1 MLTRIEQDN
10 ASEKDPVSRDWD
22 ERLRGRGNRC
32 EYVGVLIL
40 ERG

>member
-1 MLTRIEQDN
+1 MLTQIEQGN
-10 ASEKDPVSRDWD
+10 TLEKDPVRHDWD

-32 EYVGVLIL
+32 EYVEVLIL